1 MSLVVLAEHSRS
13 SGGMAMRRAQLKI
26 VLPQE
31 VESLVQQHVDETE
44 RRELFWVASALSLRS
59 WYAMLIRGLP

>member
-1 MSLVVLAEHSRS
+1 
-13 SGGMAMRRAQLKI
+13 MRRAQLKI

-31 VESLVQQHVDETE
+31 VESLVQQNVDKTE

-59 WYAMLIRGLP
+59 GYAMLIRGLP